1 MTPQA
6 SNRICTSFSRS
17 SSSNTLNNI
26 ELERASFSTGISPP
40 GAIRGVCL
48 KGEGVE
54 KDKVEARKRLENAAA
69 QGDICASDF
78 LKEIK

>member
-1 MTPQA
+1 MSLVFNGDFA
-6 SNRICTSFSRS
+6 ARRN
-17 SSSNTLNNI
+17 
-26 ELERASFSTGISPP
+26 P
-40 GAIRGVCL
+40 GCLYL